1 MTEIKQEISTKYVT
15 NYNLLIIFFR
25 YIFHSMQIIE
35 LIQMSCMY
43 LMFLP
48 ANKRNL
54 LEYNM
59 MFFRHI
65 SFG

>member
-1 MTEIKQEISTKYVT
+1 
-15 NYNLLIIFFR
+15 
-25 YIFHSMQIIE
+25 MQIIE

-48 ANKRNL
+48 ASKRNL

-59 MFFRHI
+59 TIFRHI
-65 SFG
+65 CFG

>member
-1 MTEIKQEISTKYVT
+1 ME
-15 NYNLLIIFFR
+15 
-25 YIFHSMQIIE
+25 IIE

-48 ANKRNL
+48 ANKRNP

-59 MFFRHI
+59 MFFRVFWIIWSVIQDHLGDVTSKETI
-65 SFG
+65 NP